1 MTRAVAATTDATAS
15 HPQNLTSLTKGKS
28 AKDADRTT
36 RYSVKK
42 NLKVKRAE
50 QDIVI
55 GKPGVIPEA
64 RNLKDPVSA
73 FDFYFTGGS

>member
-1 MTRAVAATTDATAS
+1 MRAAATTDATVS
-15 HPQNLTSLTKGKS
+15 QPPSLTTLTKGKRVR
-28 AKDADRTT
+28 DADSMT

-55 GKPGVIPEA
+55 GKPGVIPKA